1 MIITLVVD
9 LILVLLRTIYHS
21 LLMVLS
27 LACKVL
33 SLLL

>member
-9 LILVLLRTIYHS
+9 LILVLLRTLYHF
-21 LLMVLS
+21 LS